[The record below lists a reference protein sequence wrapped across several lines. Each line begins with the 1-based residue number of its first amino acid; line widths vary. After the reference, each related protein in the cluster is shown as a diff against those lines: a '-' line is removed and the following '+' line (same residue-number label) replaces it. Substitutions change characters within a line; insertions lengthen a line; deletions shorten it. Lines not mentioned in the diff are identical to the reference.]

1 MTVSALAAL
10 TGGQLA
16 SGADGSAIIR
26 GVASLAEA
34 AAGDVTFLATPQ
46 YRALLDTCAA
56 TVALVPQ
63 DYSYAAPPILIRC
76 EHPAKAFAKVLELFA
91 PPPVELSRGIHPTA
105 VIGRDVTLG
114 ADVSIQAYAVI
125 EDRAVIGERT
135 VIGAHCYI
143 GQDVRIGA
151 DGILQPRVTI
161 MHRCKVGDRAVFH
174 SGVVIGA
181 DGFGFEFK
189 DGRHV
194 KVPQTGIVE
203 IGNDVEIGANTCV
216 DRARFGRTTI
226 GDGSKLD
233 NLVQIG
239 HNVKVGNNN
248 LICALTGIAGS
259 VRVGNYVT
267 IAGQVGI
274 NGHITIGDKSMVGGC
289 SGVVKSLEANG
300 IYMGFPAVPA
310 KEWKEQVVYM
320 RQIGPIKKRLDLI
333 EKILRDS
340 EKNPPS
346 AT

>member
-1 MTVSALAAL
+1 MTISELAAL

-16 SGADGSAIIR
+16 SGADGSAVIR

-46 YRALLDTCAA
+46 YRALLDTCSA

-63 DYSYAAPPILIRC
+63 DYPHPAPPVLIRC
-76 EHPAKAFAKVLELFA
+76 ENPAKAFAKVLEVFA
-91 PPPVELSRGIHPTA
+91 PPPVELPRGIHPTA
-105 VIGRDVTLG
+105 VIGRDVILG
-114 ADVSIQAYAVI
+114 TDVSIQAYVVI
-125 EDRAVIGERT
+125 EDGAVIGERT
-135 VIGAHCYI
+135 IIGAHSYI

-151 DGILQPRVTI
+151 DCIFQPRVTI
-161 MHRCKVGDRAVFH
+161 MHRCTVGDRALFH

-194 KVPQTGIVE
+194 KVPQNGIVE
-203 IGNDVEIGANTCV
+203 VGSDVEIGANTCV

-233 NLVQIG
+233 NQVQVG
-239 HNVKVGNNN
+239 HNVRLGKHNI
-248 LICALTGIAGS
+248 LCAQVGIAGS
-259 VRVGNYVT
+259 VRLGNYVT
-267 IAGQVGI
+267 LAGQVGV

-289 SGVVKSLEANG
+289 GGVTKSLPSNG
-300 IYMGFPAVPA
+300 IYMGFPAIPA

-320 RQIGPIKKRLDLI
+320 RQIGPIKKRLDLV
-333 EKILRDS
+333 EKFLRDS
-340 EKNPPS
+340 EKNPPAS
-346 AT
+346 T